1 MDIKTQK
8 VIDKLV
14 LEGDCLLTCF
24 EDKYLQNSFD
34 QSLLA
39 QAVILLHFGQ
49 VNKNGKVMEDD
60 KHEVDLLFLDA
71 SKIFEA
77 LEKGAFSLTEKVQ
90 FLEWYLERWVVFYR
104 EKDINRYLEMGNS
117 LVNKINCYLSVSK
130 FQSKQIRKEIDHFEK
145 EKKAYSSCQEISNKM
160 FSFREKGILYTQQ
173 YDLLSFLGMSFS
185 LLQNLKTYHISKFTK
200 SFVASVSVKEENKN
214 PILSSQKIEESAV
227 VSHHSLKK
235 ELSFYFDSATLKNK
249 FIIEGDLFFKV
260 ESLLHQLYSK
270 SKVSF
275 LVRIICANNEQ
286 MKQEQYRKARQDLL
300 GEENERLVDILE
312 TFLHSSD
319 ARDSFYLPCT
329 RLGEKTLQEVNAYLK
344 SYVSLSKKE
353 QLVLYK
359 EYRDLLALVLD
370 ELRPYLEYFPFSFV
384 GPIL

>member
-1 MDIKTQK
+1 M
-8 VIDKLV
+8 
-14 LEGDCLLTCF
+14 
-24 EDKYLQNSFD
+24 
-34 QSLLA
+34 A
-39 QAVILLHFGQ
+39 
-49 VNKNGKVMEDD
+49 
-60 KHEVDLLFLDA
+60 
-71 SKIFEA
+71 
-77 LEKGAFSLTEKVQ
+77 
-90 FLEWYLERWVVFYR
+90 
-104 EKDINRYLEMGNS
+104 
-117 LVNKINCYLSVSK
+117 
-130 FQSKQIRKEIDHFEK
+130 
-145 EKKAYSSCQEISNKM
+145 
-160 FSFREKGILYTQQ
+160 
-173 YDLLSFLGMSFS
+173 
-185 LLQNLKTYHISKFTK
+185 
-200 SFVASVSVKEENKN
+200 VKEENKN
-214 PILSSQKIEESAV
+214 QMLSSQKIEESAV
-227 VSHHSLKK
+227 VLHRNLKK
-235 ELSFYFDSATLKNK
+235 NCLFYFDFTTLKNK
-249 FIIEGDLFFKV
+249 FIIAEDLFFKV

>member
-1 MDIKTQK
+1 M
-8 VIDKLV
+8 
-14 LEGDCLLTCF
+14 
-24 EDKYLQNSFD
+24 
-34 QSLLA
+34 A
-39 QAVILLHFGQ
+39 
-49 VNKNGKVMEDD
+49 
-60 KHEVDLLFLDA
+60 
-71 SKIFEA
+71 
-77 LEKGAFSLTEKVQ
+77 
-90 FLEWYLERWVVFYR
+90 
-104 EKDINRYLEMGNS
+104 
-117 LVNKINCYLSVSK
+117 
-130 FQSKQIRKEIDHFEK
+130 
-145 EKKAYSSCQEISNKM
+145 
-160 FSFREKGILYTQQ
+160 
-173 YDLLSFLGMSFS
+173 
-185 LLQNLKTYHISKFTK
+185 
-200 SFVASVSVKEENKN
+200 VKEENKN
-214 PILSSQKIEESAV
+214 QMLS
-227 VSHHSLKK
+227 SHHSLKK

-286 MKQEQYRKARQDLL
+286 MKQEQYWKARQDLL
-300 GEENERLVDILE
+300 GEEDERLVDILE

-319 ARDSFYLPCT
+319 AKE
-329 RLGEKTLQEVNAYLK
+329 EKTLQEVNAYLK

>member
-77 LEKGAFSLTEKVQ
+77 LEKGAFSLTDKVQ

-130 FQSKQIRKEIDHFEK
+130 FYSKQIRKKIEHFEK
-145 EKKAYSSCQEISNKM
+145 RKK
-160 FSFREKGILYTQQ
+160 RILGVKKLVYTQQ

-185 LLQNLKTYHISKFTK
+185 FLQNL
-200 SFVASVSVKEENKN
+200 
-214 PILSSQKIEESAV
+214 L
-227 VSHHSLKK
+227 
-235 ELSFYFDSATLKNK
+235 
-249 FIIEGDLFFKV
+249 
-260 ESLLHQLYSK
+260 
-270 SKVSF
+270 
-275 LVRIICANNEQ
+275 
-286 MKQEQYRKARQDLL
+286 
-300 GEENERLVDILE
+300 
-312 TFLHSSD
+312 
-319 ARDSFYLPCT
+319 
-329 RLGEKTLQEVNAYLK
+329 
-344 SYVSLSKKE
+344 
-353 QLVLYK
+353 
-359 EYRDLLALVLD
+359 
-370 ELRPYLEYFPFSFV
+370 
-384 GPIL
+384 